1 MASQSST
8 EQQKSFAGTPE
19 ATTSHQPSQ
28 DWQETSAA
36 AVASTA
42 PSVLD
47 SAAQGSLMTAD
58 SLEPNAMAET
68 PGEIQDTQEQ
78 QVISWLYHSF

>member
-1 MASQSST
+1 
-8 EQQKSFAGTPE
+8 
-19 ATTSHQPSQ
+19 
-28 DWQETSAA
+28 
-36 AVASTA
+36 
-42 PSVLD
+42 
-47 SAAQGSLMTAD
+47 MTAD